1 MEPVQR
7 ILPPRPGFLEGVREL
22 TARHDV
28 PLVFDEIVTGFRLAY
43 GGAQAYYG
51 VVPDVCT
58 LGKVLGGGLS
68 ARRHRRARGHHGPLR
83 CRSGGT
89 GRAPV
94 AARHPERQPHRRASG
109 SRHPRG
115 VAQTRHPRGLSR
127 PASGSCRASRSAS
140 PSTGSRRPWSVSPRG
155 STRSSRAA
163 RSRTTATC
171 GGAMARRTSGSTPCS
186 SSAGS

>member
-58 LGKVLGGGLS
+58 LGKVLGG
-68 ARRHRRARGHHGPLR
+68 AI
-83 CRSGGT
+83 RS
-89 GRAPV
+89 P
-94 AARHPERQPHRRASG
+94 P
-109 SRHPRG
+109 
-115 VAQTRHPRGLSR
+115 
-127 PASGSCRASRSAS
+127 S
-140 PSTGSRRPWSVSPRG
+140 P
-155 STRSSRAA
+155 
-163 RSRTTATC
+163 
-171 GGAMARRTSGSTPCS
+171 GARTSWPTSMPVGWDRTSTCCS
-186 SSAGS
+186 SAP